1 MFHGDEQ
8 LADALLARR
17 DSETQVP
24 VEDCL
29 IVGGYLAAW
38 EPAVQLAA
46 PTFAAFADDL
56 EAPRAA

>member
-17 DSETQVP
+17 GSETDVP
-24 VEDCL
+24 IEDCL
-29 IVGGYLAAW
+29 IVGGYLTAW
-38 EPAVQLAA
+38 EPALRLEA
-46 PTFAAFADDL
+46 PDFAAFADDL